1 MILFCCYYYSPSMVD
16 GVREEHTNFVDCSFD
31 TERKREG
38 EGEEELTGLR

>member
-1 MILFCCYYYSPSMVD
+1 MVD

-38 EGEEELTGLR
+38 EEELTGLR